1 MRSGSLRSADVEFY
15 LSYTTQIYDF
25 ASKYD
30 WESLLDFDYQYRERQ
45 AEHSFVWGAMTT
57 HMELQLLKPKV
68 KFHSYRDQGFGQIQR
83 IRTQVRVVLIRIV
96 MSPVDYTNHGMEI
109 APLVSNVSLAMI
121 LGLMSQR
128 IIKKNGK

>member
-1 MRSGSLRSADVEFY
+1 MLSTADNNVVVQRDDDHPYSGISVEEWSAANCHLMAYLMRSGSLRSAGVEYY

-57 HMELQLLKPKV
+57 H
-68 KFHSYRDQGFGQIQR
+68 I
-83 IRTQVRVVLIRIV
+83 T
-96 MSPVDYTNHGMEI
+96 PV
-109 APLVSNVSLAMI
+109 A
-121 LGLMSQR
+121 
-128 IIKKNGK
+128 